1 MHCSTGVTC
10 SNDKVL
16 LEVGFSSEC
25 RAKCSGNV
33 HFSALLVQFGF
44 YFSWCE
50 GLKSEGNSYSSAACE
65 KVLLVVHFSS
75 QLVMRLRILFLIFV
89 DLAACV
95 FGQSSWI
102 AGLGLGQVKKVKK
115 LVFLGQQS

>member
-1 MHCSTGVTC
+1 VHCSTGVTC

-75 QLVMRLRILFLIFV
+75 QCRGNCSQFSFCNCEVGTREEDVWGHTIRELRVSKMRCHDFWWHRP
-89 DLAACV
+89 
-95 FGQSSWI
+95 W
-102 AGLGLGQVKKVKK
+102 
-115 LVFLGQQS
+115 